1 MSFNTITVET
11 DARGV
16 ARLTLNRPAKHNVL
30 SGEMCDE
37 LAAAAAGL
45 GADPRVRVVVLT
57 GAGPSF
63 CAGGDLDWMRA
74 QFAATRAG
82 RMAEARRLAAM
93 LGALEHAAEAA
104 DRPGQRRGLRRRRRA
119 DERLRRGGGG
129 RGGALRADRDPAR
142 DHPGDDRALRDRP
155 ARRGAGAGG
164 VLLGPRLRRRGG
176 ARRSGW

>member
-1 MSFNTITVET
+1 MSFNTITLET

-30 SGEMCDE
+30 SGAMCDE
-37 LAAAAAGL
+37 LADAAARL
-45 GADPRVRVVVLT
+45 GADAGVRVVVLT

-82 RMAEARRLAAM
+82 RIAEARRLAGM

-142 DHPGDDRALRDRP
+142 DDPGDDRALRASP
-155 ARRGAGAGG
+155 GSA
-164 VLLGPRLRRRGG
+164 RGG
-176 ARRSGW
+176 RGRCSSRRASSTRPRRRRSGW